1 MGAARG
7 VFAHVSACGCAKT
20 VCMWS
25 VCEWRGR
32 CVGLTGLWA
41 GHTAGSCGFT
51 RQSQAVLWLV
61 PLPRTPG
68 PYSPS
73 WGSDVRAC
81 LLLLGIPGL
90 GAQRYLL
97 FAVCSLL
104 VCLVSFLISM
114 GCPRARPVWGL
125 RLGPLPACV
134 CSYTLWFGSYSDR
147 HLCTIWS
154 RQRGVAVP
162 ISPRARLPE
171 SVLAEGYLP
180 AVCCPQAS

>member
-1 MGAARG
+1 MFYVGGAALCNEEWVR
-7 VFAHVSACGCAKT
+7 VWVQQEVCLHTCQHVDVLKT

-61 PLPRTPG
+61 PLPRTRG

-73 WGSDVRAC
+73 WGSDVRAR
-81 LLLLGIPGL
+81 LLLPGIPGL

-134 CSYTLWFGSYSDR
+134 CSYTL
-147 HLCTIWS
+147 
-154 RQRGVAVP
+154 
-162 ISPRARLPE
+162 
-171 SVLAEGYLP
+171 
-180 AVCCPQAS
+180 